1 MRKLSSFS
9 AILSAVAQPHKY
21 CKTLL
26 QNLTDGIYIPSVQAE
41 MLQNFPEG
49 DYKPSVQAEVLQN
62 YQEVEFINHQYRQ
75 RYWKIIKRWNL
86 KNKTTGI
93 DIAKSSSGGL
103 QAKILL
109 NFEDM
114 QVFPYKTHSQK
125 YEPT

>member
-49 DYKPSVQAEVLQN
+49 DYKPSVQAEVLNIFPRGGIYKPSLQAEILQN
-62 YQEVEFINHQYRQ
+62 SHEVEFINHQC
-75 RYWKIIKRWNL
+75 K
-86 KNKTTGI
+86 
-93 DIAKSSSGGL
+93 
-103 QAKILL
+103 
-109 NFEDM
+109 
-114 QVFPYKTHSQK
+114 QK
-125 YEPT
+125 Y